1 MRWNGSKTFYG
12 PSSLSEPTWHI
23 SEFVKAA
30 ESLEKCRAEFCVRGL
45 KGHG

>member
-1 MRWNGSKTFYG
+1 MEWLKNILWPIVIIGVH
-12 PSSLSEPTWHI
+12 WHI